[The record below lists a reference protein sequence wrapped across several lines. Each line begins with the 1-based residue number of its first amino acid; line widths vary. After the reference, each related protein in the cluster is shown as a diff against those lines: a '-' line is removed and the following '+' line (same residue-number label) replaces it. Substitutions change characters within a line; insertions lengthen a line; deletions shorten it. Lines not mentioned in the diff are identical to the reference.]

1 MKLIETKITA
11 NLWLFIRDLFV
22 TAISRSVL
30 SNRCFP
36 SDMVS
41 MVTRD
46 SDQWYQCDKCEMLF
60 DNEAD
65 AKTHEEHCEGDEEP
79 SYLQ

>member
-41 MVTRD
+41 MVTR
-46 SDQWYQCDKCEMLF
+46 EF

>member
-1 MKLIETKITA
+1 VDPVL
-11 NLWLFIRDLFV
+11 
-22 TAISRSVL
+22 SRELEINRNVL
-30 SNRCFP
+30 SNHGLL

-46 SDQWYQCDKCEMLF
+46 SDQWYQCDECEMLF
-60 DNEAD
+60 DDETD
-65 AKTHEEHCEGDEEP
+65 ARTHEEHCEGDDEP